1 MAVQFKIRFVIL
13 LYVHEALYNMYLMQR
28 EVVIPINAELL
39 LLSET
44 GQSFVL
50 SVTWCETEIQFISCA
65 CFGFFLWSSEEKQ
78 MLIS

>member
-1 MAVQFKIRFVIL
+1 MTKYNLKSICKTVMVVQLKMRFVIV

-28 EVVIPINAELL
+28 EVVISINAELL

-50 SVTWCETEIQFISCA
+50 KCD
-65 CFGFFLWSSEEKQ
+65 L
-78 MLIS
+78 M

>member
-1 MAVQFKIRFVIL
+1 MTKYNLKSICKTVMAVQLKIRFVIV

-28 EVVIPINAELL
+28 EVVISINAELL

-50 SVTWCETEIQFISCA
+50 KCD
-65 CFGFFLWSSEEKQ
+65 L
-78 MLIS
+78 M